1 MNKPT
6 KKKTKKNKRI
16 PFWIKVVLSVLLIII
31 LAGGYAGYRLYNAI
45 YEPNIFLGERT
56 TTHIFIPTGSDF
68 AQVKNILYENGMII
82 NSNSFEWL
90 AEKKNYKNHIYPG
103 RYLIHEDM
111 GNNDLINLLR
121 SGQQDPVLLTF
132 NNIRTKEEL
141 AGRIAS
147 QIEADSLSIIQ
158 LLNDENFLQ
167 NYELTRETSKIVF
180 IPNSYEFF
188 WNTSAQQLF
197 DRMWKEFENFWNED
211 RLQKAE
217 NLNMTPAEVATLAS
231 VVQKETSKPD
241 EYSKVAG
248 VYVNRLKRNM
258 PLQADP
264 TVIYALGDFSI
275 RRVLNRH
282 LATDSPYN
290 TYMYAG
296 LPPGPIALPEPRVI
310 DGVLTAEEHNYLYF
324 SAKADFSGY
333 HAFATNYRQHLINAR
348 KYQQELNRR
357 KIMR

>member
-1 MNKPT
+1 MKS
-6 KKKTKKNKRI
+6 KKNKSRKHKRI
-16 PFWIKVVLSVLLIII
+16 PFWIKVVLSVFLII
-31 LAGGYAGYRLYNAI
+31 LVAGGYAGYKLYNAI
-45 YEPNIFLGERT
+45 YEPNVFLGERT

-90 AEKKNYKNHIYPG
+90 AEKKNYKNNIYPG

-121 SGQQDPVLLTF
+121 SGKQDPVQLTF
-132 NNIRTKEEL
+132 NNITTKEEL
-141 AGRIAS
+141 AGRIAR

-167 NYELTRETSKIVF
+167 KYDLTRETSKIIF
-180 IPNSYEFF
+180 IPNTYEFF
-188 WNTSAQQLF
+188 WNTDAEQLF
-197 DRMWKEFENFWNED
+197 DRMWKEFEIFWNED
-211 RLQKAE
+211 RMQKAE
-217 NLNMTPAEVATLAS
+217 QLNMTPAQVATLAS
-231 VVQKETSKPD
+231 IVQKETSKRD
-241 EYSKVAG
+241 EYEKVAG

-282 LATDSPYN
+282 LATESPYN
-290 TYMYAG
+290 TYMNPG
-296 LPPGPIALPEPRVI
+296 LPPGPIALPDPQSI
-310 DGVLTAEEHNYLYF
+310 DGVLGAEEHNYLYF
-324 SAKADFSGY
+324 SAKDDFSGY

-357 KIMR
+357 NIMR